1 MDWGRWR
8 ETGERER
15 CHLPFDCFCT
25 NKYPITRRIFQL
37 FWGVDPQKANKDES
51 VTVCRD
57 FFWVQLQEQR
67 MTVQI
72 QIIETRY
79 DNLEA
84 INALFILSN
93 DWKRPSVGGKTK
105 DKWVPGRYYVR
116 IYIYVYVAYI
126 FFPIPCES
134 RALLGGLMVA
144 IPSQE

>member
-1 MDWGRWR
+1 
-8 ETGERER
+8 
-15 CHLPFDCFCT
+15 
-25 NKYPITRRIFQL
+25 
-37 FWGVDPQKANKDES
+37 
-51 VTVCRD
+51 
-57 FFWVQLQEQR
+57 

-116 IYIYVYVAYI
+116 YVYIYICSLYI
-126 FFPIPCES
+126 FFLYPVNPE
-134 RALLGGLMVA
+134 
-144 IPSQE
+144 PSLED